1 MRLVD
6 ADKLIDD
13 FKNELEKV
21 DFEKLSDNDKLI
33 ISTSA
38 IALKDF
44 VKRQPIAYN
53 IDKVI
58 EELEELRE
66 GMLAGDY
73 CCANLDFCRH
83 VDCDKCEQ
91 IIVTDKAI
99 EIVRDGGM
107 KDEV

>member
-1 MRLVD
+1 MRLID
-6 ADKLIDD
+6 AD
-13 FKNELEKV
+13 ELERKC
-21 DFEKLSDNDKLI
+21 LSDIQDNDANIWDIMNNIRRTK
-33 ISTSA
+33 T
-38 IALKDF
+38 
-44 VKRQPIAYN
+44 VYN

-58 EELEELRE
+58 EELEELQE

-99 EIVRDGGM
+99 EIVRDGGI
-107 KDEV
+107 KNEV